1 MPLYRGVVES
11 PLGPLTLLVS
21 GRGVRSI
28 LFGDRPGPA
37 EAAESE
43 TGVRTV
49 ARQLREYFQR
59 RRRTFDLELDWEG
72 TPFQQ
77 RVWSA
82 LLRIPY
88 GETASYAD
96 IARQVR
102 KPRAF
107 RAVGGA
113 NRRNPLAIVVPCH
126 RVLGSD
132 GSLTGYAGTTGLDK
146 KAFLLRLESAP
157 PAAHSG
163 ARHLRPGKRA

>member
-1 MPLYRGVVES
+1 MPLYRSVVDS

-21 GRGVRSI
+21 ERGARAI
-28 LFGDRPGPA
+28 HFGNVAGPEAAQEA
-37 EAAESE
+37 EARCR
-43 TGVRTV
+43 GL

-88 GETASYAD
+88 GATASYAD
-96 IARQVR
+96 VARQVR
-102 KPRAF
+102 KPQAF

-113 NRRNPLAIVVPCH
+113 NRRNPLPIVVPCH
-126 RVLGSD
+126 RVVGSD

-146 KAFLLRLESAP
+146 KAFLLDLEQ
-157 PAAHSG
+157 
-163 ARHLRPGKRA
+163 RAS